1 LLRVQ
6 PSEGR
11 VFTRDEDEGA
21 GAHPVA
27 LVGHDLWQRRFGGDQ
42 SLVGR
47 MINVN
52 GVSLKVVG
60 IIPRGFNGISGTAQ
74 LWVPATMAPRLSY
87 GDYLVTNQNFISVA
101 GRLRAGV
108 TLEQARA
115 ELAVLGEEIDRVA
128 PSQTSNPA
136 ARFAATALSLN
147 DARIDPTTTTS
158 DVSSARARGMSLALS
173 LRQRCRPAARPA
185 PVSRR
190 REIAI
195 RVATGASRGRI
206 VGQLLA
212 EAACWRLLAVFWE
225 YSSPCRCRANSPFR
239 RRWRAGET
247 STERSASSPHRK
259 WTLASCSR
267 ASCCA
272 PSRPIAFGLM
282 PAFRA
287 TRVDLTSDLKD
298 GAPVVE
304 WPDGVRRSAR
314 DSGLSARR
322 RRSRWRCCFVAAR

>member
-1 LLRVQ
+1 VLALTDDTPEPVTAEVVSSDYWPLLRVQ

-52 GVSLKVVG
+52 GVSLRVVG

-147 DARIDPTTTTS
+147 DARIDPTTRRPMFLLLAAAGCLLLLACAN
-158 DVSSARARGMSLALS
+158 VAGLLLGRA
-173 LRQRCRPAARPA
+173 
-185 PVSRR
+185 VSRR

-212 EAACWRLLAVFWE
+212 EAGLLAVAGGVLGILITVPL
-225 YSSPCRCRANSPFR
+225 SSQLAFPSAMARGRN
-239 RRWRAGET
+239 
-247 STERSASSPHRK
+247 STERSASSPHRR

-272 PSRPIAFGLM
+272 PSRPS
-282 PAFRA
+282 R
-287 TRVDLTSDLKD
+287 SD
-298 GAPVVE
+298 
-304 WPDGVRRSAR
+304 
-314 DSGLSARR
+314 
-322 RRSRWRCCFVAAR
+322 